1 MRRGTIPP
9 YRPPAPTVDTLI
21 RWPESFGTRF
31 LVFVDVEEEFDWS
44 APLEARHRSVTAM
57 RALPAAHAR
66 FADRGV
72 GLVCLVDHPVASDT
86 EAVAIL
92 RDVVADGR
100 STIGAQLHSW
110 VTPPYGASTPG
121 DSYPGNLPRAA
132 QAAKLDVLTDVLG
145 AAFGAAPI
153 VYRAGRY
160 GIGPDTAA
168 LLVERGYRVETSIR
182 ARYDYSADGGP
193 DFSRIG
199 SEAYRLGSLIEV
211 PLTSVF
217 TGALRGRGPE
227 LYPVLGRVPHGRG
240 IAARSGLLQRIA
252 LTPEDMPIEQALAA
266 VRIAVRDEGQ
276 RLLTFSF
283 HSPSLEPG
291 HTPYVRDARDL
302 DRFWHWW
309 DRMFAELDALGVRPT
324 TLDALLA
331 AADGQV

>member
-1 MRRGTIPP
+1 M
-9 YRPPAPTVDTLI
+9 LI
-21 RWPESFGTRF
+21 S
-31 LVFVDVEEEFDWS
+31 
-44 APLEARHRSVTAM
+44 
-57 RALPAAHAR
+57 AHAR
-66 FADRGV
+66 SCTAVSRLLAICF
-72 GLVCLVDHPVASDT
+72 LLAS
-86 EAVAIL
+86 ASV
-92 RDVVADGR
+92 R
-100 STIGAQLHSW
+100 SCTS
-110 VTPPYGASTPG
+110 
-121 DSYPGNLPRAA
+121 
-132 QAAKLDVLTDVLG
+132 
-145 AAFGAAPI
+145 
-153 VYRAGRY
+153 AG
-160 GIGPDTAA
+160 
-168 LLVERGYRVETSIR
+168 S
-182 ARYDYSADGGP
+182 
-193 DFSRIG
+193 SRIG

-217 TGALRGRGPE
+217 TGALRGRGPG

-324 TLDALLA
+324 TLEAMLA
-331 AADGQV
+331 AAEGQV

>member
-1 MRRGTIPP
+1 VRRGTIPP
-9 YRPPAPTVDTLI
+9 YRPPAQTVDTLI

-57 RALPAAHAR
+57 RALPTAHAR

-92 RDVVADGR
+92 RDVVA
-100 STIGAQLHSW
+100 
-110 VTPPYGASTPG
+110 

-160 GIGPDTAA
+160 GIGPDTAE

-182 ARYDYSADGGP
+182 ARYDYSADGGR

-217 TGALRGRGPE
+217 IGALRDHGAG

-266 VRIAVRDEGQ
+266 VRIAVREEGQ

-302 DRFWHWW
+302 DRFWRWW
-309 DRMFAELDALGVRPT
+309 DRMFAELDALGVKPT
-324 TLDALLA
+324 TLDTIVA
-331 AADGQV
+331 AADGPV